1 MIWKNEENVL
11 IFQRC
16 IPEIFFFFEVK
27 GVREYLSDY
36 NFSHIKQIVGMGGGV
51 YV

>member
-1 MIWKNEENVL
+1 MRKMSSFFRDAYL
-11 IFQRC
+11 KF
-16 IPEIFFFFEVK
+16 FFFFEVK